1 MAELPAGDRPSWT
14 AARVARPA
22 RDLARSV
29 RFYRDL
35 LGLPVVGGFEGHD
48 GYDGVFFG
56 LPGGGE
62 LELTAGPVPP
72 APWTEEDLL
81 VLYVRTDRE
90 VESAGARLVAAGVT
104 RVESPNPY
112 WNRTG
117 QTYLDPDGYRLVVA
131 TGDPVPWHR

>member
-1 MAELPAGDRPSWT
+1 MAEVTGSERPSWIAT
-14 AARVARPA
+14 RVARPA
-22 RDLARSV
+22 RNLDRSV

-35 LGLPVVGGFEGHD
+35 LGLPVVGGFEDHA

-56 LPGGGE
+56 LPGGGQ
-62 LELTAGPVPP
+62 LELTVGPVPP

-81 VLYVRTDRE
+81 VLYVHTARE
-90 VESAGARLVAAGVT
+90 VEAAGARLTDAGAT
-104 RVESPNPY
+104 RVASPNPY

-131 TGDPVPWHR
+131 TDEP